1 MVGDGD
7 GGDGKVVVVA
17 GDGNLV
23 VVVVFGIDNK
33 EVDRGVP
40 HLT

>member
-1 MVGDGD
+1 MVVGVGDGEI
-7 GGDGKVVVVA
+7 VVVA

-23 VVVVFGIDNK
+23 VVVVVGIDSK